1 LTRAARSRHD
11 YDSGPSV
18 GERGIVVR
26 LLTLVLPGLADAP
39 LAALSGKTPLEV
51 AGHPALDRLAA
62 RGRLGTVRIGLNGEG
77 RAAGAS
83 AGSIVGL
90 PALLGI
96 AGIPKLRRGPLEAA
110 GLGVALRPD
119 DLVLRLNFVSTFN
132 GALADTRAGHVSD
145 QEAALL
151 LDALRT
157 IDLGGFPLRL
167 HAGAGYRHLAVI
179 ENGARLDLSTVAPQE
194 VLGRP
199 LRDHLPRGRDAA
211 PLVRFLEEAERVLK
225 GHEVNRVRVD
235 LGENPADA
243 AWLWGEGVDLQLPP
257 LGDRFGG
264 PAAMVAAAPLVRG
277 LGVKLGMTTPP
288 VEGATA
294 DERSDL
300 AAKAAAA
307 QELASRHALVV
318 VHAAAINEAT
328 RSGDAQRK
336 VAAIEKVDRDLVA
349 PLLAWVEADAAQRR
363 ILVTSDHGTSVESP
377 PRLAPPK
384 VPSTV
389 PFVLL
394 GGGLEGVR
402 ERRFTEETARA
413 ADLQLESAADL
424 LDWYRRPGTK
434 TATA

>member
-1 LTRAARSRHD
+1 MTRAPRRRRD
-11 YDSGPSV
+11 YDPAPFV
-18 GERGIVVR
+18 GAKGIVVR

-51 AGHPALDRLAA
+51 AGHPSLDRLAS
-62 RGRLGTVRIGLNGEG
+62 RGRLGTVRIEGNGEG
-77 RAAGAS
+77 RAAGS
-83 AGSIVGL
+83 AGSGSIVGL

-119 DLVLRLNFVSTFN
+119 DLALRLNFVSTFD

-151 LDALRT
+151 LDSLRK
-157 IDLGGFPLRL
+157 IDLGGLPMKL
-167 HAGAGYRHLAVI
+167 HAGAGYRHLAI
-179 ENGARLDLSTVAPQE
+179 LDGGARLDLSTVAPQE
-194 VLGRP
+194 VIGRP
-199 LRDHLPRGRDAA
+199 LRDHWPRGRDAA
-211 PLVRFLEEAERVLK
+211 PLVRFLEAAAGVLK

-243 AWLWGEGVDLQLPP
+243 AWLWGEGVDLNLPP

-277 LGVKLGMTTPP
+277 LGVKLGMTTPKLA
-288 VEGATA
+288 GATA

-307 QELASRHALVV
+307 VELAKSHALVV
-318 VHAAAINEAT
+318 VHAAAVNEAT

-336 VAAIEKVDRDLVA
+336 VAAIERVDRDLVA

-377 PRLAPPK
+377 PRLAP
-384 VPSTV
+384 SV

-402 ERRFTEETARA
+402 ERRLTEEAARA
-413 ADLQLESAADL
+413 ADLQLETVADL
-424 LDWYRRPGTK
+424 LDWYRRPAAK
-434 TATA
+434 SATA